1 MRTILIAHKD
11 VEFSNSL
18 VAELRAAGYHVI
30 DCPGPWPPA
39 ERCIRCDKGFC
50 PLTEAADLMIY
61 DPQMSAVDGEGNRH
75 NLAIDSALAHPDVP
89 MVVAWSPATTADAG
103 TLRAIRTQAPHV
115 QVAAPSPEAR
125 ARQVRKLIVAADDSA
140 PTHR

>member
-1 MRTILIAHKD
+1 MVEPDSSGRCVAASPARWSIEARVRSCLSHRLGKGDQRLRSILIAHKD

-30 DCPGPWPPA
+30 ECPGQWPPA

-61 DPQMSAVDGEGNRH
+61 DPQMSAVDEEGNR
-75 NLAIDSALAHPDVP
+75 
-89 MVVAWSPATTADAG
+89 
-103 TLRAIRTQAPHV
+103 Q
-115 QVAAPSPEAR
+115 
-125 ARQVRKLIVAADDSA
+125 
-140 PTHR
+140 